1 MHKGAVVR
9 NPALG
14 AAQRLPAHLH
24 TLGAHELAEQGV
36 KMLAATGW
44 NEYAFDDVPASP

>member
-1 MHKGAVVR
+1 MHKGAVAR

-14 AAQRLPAHLH
+14 AAQRLSAHLH

-36 KMLAATGW
+36 KMLAVAGW
-44 NEYAFDDVPASP
+44 NEYAFDDIAASP